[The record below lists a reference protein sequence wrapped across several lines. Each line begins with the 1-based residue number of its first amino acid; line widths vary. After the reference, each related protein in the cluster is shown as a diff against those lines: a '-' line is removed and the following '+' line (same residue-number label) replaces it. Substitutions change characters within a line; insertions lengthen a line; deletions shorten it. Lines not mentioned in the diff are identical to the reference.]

1 MEEEKF
7 WTKTRIIII
16 AVIVAIIAIVILSIF
31 IHRSSMTKKYRV
43 LESQINNAAPNYI
56 SNEEIELTEENEYR
70 KIPIS
75 ALKNKYVFNS
85 NMDDCDGYVIAKNI
99 NNNVSYKTYIK
110 CKKLYVTDGYGST
123 ETGIENKTVTQTEN
137 DTKAPEIKLLGA
149 DPMTVAKD
157 SEFVDPGATAT
168 DNVDKNITKNIK
180 VEGTVDTSKLGEYKL
195 VYSVSDKAGNT
206 ATKERKVVVIEG
218 EVENKDVN
226 PPVITFTNPN
236 SFQKICLGQKPDLS
250 ANGVYG
256 YTSYDDIDGNI
267 TAGVVVTDKGNINKV
282 GTYTIDYSSKDSS
295 GNITTASR
303 TYSIVDCTPAP
314 QPTPQPQPTPNPG
327 GNSGGGNNGGSS
339 SSGSSGGTTRPEVNI
354 TVNVTSISSVDSL
367 TLYVGQTASLNASVL
382 PSNATNKTLT
392 YKSNNAGI
400 ASVDGNGNV
409 RGVSRGETRIIIT
422 SNNNIQKAV
431 YIVVK

>member
-7 WTKTRIIII
+7 WTKTRIIAI
-16 AVIVAIIAIVILSIF
+16 AVIVAIIIIIIVGIL
-31 IHRSSMTKKYRV
+31 IHRKSMIKKYTI

-56 SNEEIELTEENEYR
+56 SNEDIELKEENEYR

-75 ALKNKYVFNS
+75 ALKNKYVYNS

-99 NNNVSYKTYIK
+99 NNNVAYKTYIK
-110 CKKLYVTDGYGST
+110 CKKLYVTEGYGST

-168 DNVDKNITKNIK
+168 DNVDKNITKRIK
-180 VEGTVDTSKLGEYKL
+180 VEGTVDTTKLGEYKL

-218 EVENKDVN
+218 VVENKDVN
-226 PPVITFTNPN
+226 PPVITFTKPN

-250 ANGVYG
+250 SNGVYG
-256 YTSYDDIDGNI
+256 YTAYDDKDGNI
-267 TAGVVVTDKGNINKV
+267 TNNVTVSDTGNINKV
-282 GTYTIDYSSKDSS
+282 GTYTVNYSIKDSS
-295 GNITTASR
+295 DNVTTASR
-303 TYSIVDCTPAP
+303 TYSIVDCTP
-314 QPTPQPQPTPNPG
+314 QPTPQPQPQPSGGNNGG
-327 GNSGGGNNGGSS
+327 GNSGGGTPSSGSS
-339 SSGSSGGTTRPEVNI
+339 SSGGTTRPEVNI

-367 TLYVGQTASLNASVL
+367 TLSVGQTKSLNASVL
-382 PSNATNKTLT
+382 PSNATNKTLI

-400 ASVDGNGNV
+400 ATVDGNGNV

-422 SNNNIQKAV
+422 SSNNIQKAV

>member
-7 WTKTRIIII
+7 WTKTRIIAI
-16 AVIVAIIAIVILSIF
+16 AVVVGIILIIVASII
-31 IHRSSMTKKYRV
+31 IHRKSMIKKYTI

-56 SNEEIELTEENEYR
+56 SNEDIELKEENEYR

-75 ALKNKYVFNS
+75 ALKNKYVYNS

-110 CKKLYVTDGYGST
+110 CKKLYVTEGYGST
-123 ETGIENKTVTQTEN
+123 ETGIENKTIAQSEN

-180 VEGTVDTSKLGEYKL
+180 VEGTVDTTKLGEYKL
-195 VYSVSDKAGNT
+195 VYSVADKAGNT

-218 EVENKDVN
+218 VVENKDVN
-226 PPVITFTNPN
+226 PPVITFTKPN
-236 SFQKICLGQKPDLS
+236 SFQKLCLGQKPDLS
-250 ANGVYG
+250 SSGVYG
-256 YTSYDDIDGNI
+256 FTAYDDKDGNI
-267 TAGVVVTDKGNINKV
+267 TNNVTVSDTGNINKV
-282 GTYTIDYSSKDSS
+282 GTYTVNYSIKDSS
-295 GNITTASR
+295 DNVTTASR
-303 TYSIVDCTPAP
+303 TYSIVDCTP
-314 QPTPQPQPTPNPG
+314 QPTPQPQPNPNP
-327 GNSGGGNNGGSS
+327 SGGGNGGGGTP
-339 SSGSSGGTTRPEVNI
+339 SSGTSSGGGTTRPEINI

-367 TLYVGQTASLNASVL
+367 TLYVGGTGSLNASVL
-382 PSNATNKTLT
+382 PSNATNKSLT
-392 YKSNNAGI
+392 YKSINTGI
-400 ASVDGNGNV
+400 ATVDGNGIV

-422 SNNNIQKAV
+422 SSNNIQKAV

>member
-7 WTKTRIIII
+7 WTKTRIIAI
-16 AVIVAIIAIVILSIF
+16 AVVVGIILIIVASII
-31 IHRSSMTKKYRV
+31 IHRKSMIKKYTI

-56 SNEEIELTEENEYR
+56 SNEDIELKEENEYR

-75 ALKNKYVFNS
+75 ALKNKYVYNS

-110 CKKLYVTDGYGST
+110 CKKLYVTEGYGST
-123 ETGIENKTVTQTEN
+123 ETGIENKTIAQSEN

-180 VEGTVDTSKLGEYKL
+180 VEGTVDTTKLGEYKL
-195 VYSVSDKAGNT
+195 VYSVADKAGNT

-218 EVENKDVN
+218 VVENKDVN
-226 PPVITFTNPN
+226 PPVITFTKPN
-236 SFQKICLGQKPDLS
+236 SFQKLCLGQKPDLS
-250 ANGVYG
+250 SSGVYG
-256 YTSYDDIDGNI
+256 FTAYDDKDGNI
-267 TAGVVVTDKGNINKV
+267 TNNVTVSDTGNINKV
-282 GTYTIDYSSKDSS
+282 GTYTVNYSIKDSS
-295 GNITTASR
+295 DNVTTASR
-303 TYSIVDCTPAP
+303 TYSIVDCTP
-314 QPTPQPQPTPNPG
+314 QPTPQPQPNPNP
-327 GNSGGGNNGGSS
+327 SGGGNGGGGTP
-339 SSGSSGGTTRPEVNI
+339 SSGTSSGGGTTRPEINI

-367 TLYVGQTASLNASVL
+367 TLYIGGTGSLNASVL
-382 PSNATNKTLT
+382 PSNATNKSLT
-392 YKSNNAGI
+392 YKSINTGI
-400 ASVDGNGNV
+400 ATVDGNGIV

-422 SNNNIQKAV
+422 SSNNIQKAV